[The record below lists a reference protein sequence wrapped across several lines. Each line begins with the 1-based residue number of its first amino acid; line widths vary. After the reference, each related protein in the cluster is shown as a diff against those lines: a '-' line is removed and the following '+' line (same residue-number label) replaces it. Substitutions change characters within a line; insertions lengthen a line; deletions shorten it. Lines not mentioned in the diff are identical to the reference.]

1 MKNDNFDVA
10 KKLNWL
16 KKFFLLKKKGIQ
28 VWIWQF
34 LAKKVWQNIFWQ
46 NFLAQKKKLAFFF
59 AKNLKLARHRNWQKH
74 ENCIFGQLVLI
85 CWPFE
90 HLLHTQNIN
99 IIADLGGCWWGYDQK
114 RRVKALQT
122 GFFFHYNYLGGIF
135 TWLIIYSQRFE
146 ISQKFQNITHWFL
159 MVKFIES

>member
-1 MKNDNFDVA
+1 MRNDNFNVA

-16 KKFFLLKKKGIQ
+16 KKVLSLDKKNESKFESDNS
-28 VWIWQF
+28 WQ
-34 LAKKVWQNIFWQ
+34 KKVWQSIFWQ
-46 NFLAQKKKLAFFF
+46 NLFGTKENILFCQKLKIGILFCQ
-59 AKNLKLARHRNWQKH
+59 NLKLARHRNWQKH

-99 IIADLGGCWWGYDQK
+99 IIADLGGCWWGYDWK

-122 GFFFHYNYLGGIF
+122 FYSSFFL
-135 TWLIIYSQRFE
+135 L
-146 ISQKFQNITHWFL
+146 
-159 MVKFIES
+159 

>member
-1 MKNDNFDVA
+1 MRNDNFNVA

-16 KKFFLLKKKGIQ
+16 KKVLSFDKKMNPSLNKIILGKKM
-28 VWIWQF
+28 
-34 LAKKVWQNIFWQ
+34 LAKNFGKIFFDKT
-46 NFLAQKKKLAFFF
+46 FLAQKRKLAFFF
-59 AKNLKLARHRNWQKH
+59 AKNLKLAFFFAKNSKLAQHRNWQNY

-99 IIADLGGCWWGYDQK
+99 IIADLGGCWWGYDWK

-122 GFFFHYNYLGGIF
+122 FRFVFFS
-135 TWLIIYSQRFE
+135 II
-146 ISQKFQNITHWFL
+146 
-159 MVKFIES
+159 